1 MSTARPSS
9 DFFTALFRA
18 VGFALAVYLSYKFLE
33 WLCERPRE
41 FAEQIGQARDRQIE
55 YLEARVDQFQE
66 AYQQV
71 NVLLDQRRQELL
83 LKWCNF
89 ALRLAHFIA
98 WVYLSLVAAS

>member
-1 MSTARPSS
+1 MSTARPNP
-9 DFFTALFRA
+9 DIATALFRLG
-18 VGFALAVYLSYKFLE
+18 VVLFFAYLSYKFIE
-33 WLCERPRE
+33 WLRERPRVL
-41 FAEQIGQARDRQIE
+41 AEQIGQASARQIE

-71 NVLLDQRRQELL
+71 NVLLNQRRQELL

-98 WVYLSLVAAS
+98 WVYLSLMAAS